1 MGFKDKSDLW
11 TICNRGHVHWGTHG
25 AAGFLFCHVPPDG
38 QPLYLLQQ
46 RSRWVDHGG
55 TWGFPG
61 GAIKDRESPEMTAR
75 RETQEE
81 IGSLPPYR
89 VTGVQVQD
97 CGGGWKFHIVT
108 ADVDPPLTPI
118 ADRRPMLLDG
128 SRGKRCAT
136 SLYTPGSGNG
146 SAAVKKTN
154 DGSSRWGI
162 REVR

>member
-108 ADVDPPLTPI
+108 ADVDRAFDAYCGQETDATGWFTREEMRYLSLHPGVWKWLC
-118 ADRRPMLLDG
+118 
-128 SRGKRCAT
+128 RGEEDK
-136 SLYTPGSGNG
+136 
-146 SAAVKKTN
+146 
-154 DGSSRWGI
+154 
-162 REVR
+162 